1 MTAGPAVGSDSA
13 GPAGPAGGPV
23 DPTPFDIS
31 DGIPDGTTLLEAS
44 AGTGK
49 THTIASLAVR
59 LLAEGMPVERLLVV
73 TFTRSATG
81 ELRSRVR
88 ARLVAAEAGLR
99 AALAGVPPGGDEL
112 VALLSTG
119 PAELVRRRH
128 LALADAR
135 ADFDSATI
143 TTIHGFCDQVLRSL
157 GTAADFGRD
166 LRFVDSLDE
175 MIDEVVDDLYV
186 RKFVGAS
193 APQFDRAT
201 ARRIVATAVANR
213 DAAIEPSL
221 APPDTLEGMRA
232 SLARRGREELLRRA
246 RLAGTISFDDQ
257 LDRLHATL
265 TGSSPAV
272 ALERLRHRFAAVL
285 VDEFQDTD
293 PIQWEIFREAFA
305 GRASPLVL
313 IGDPKQ
319 AIYSFR
325 GADVWAYLSAAAS
338 ADHHFTLQTNWRSD
352 QPLIDAVDAIL
363 AGATLGHPD
372 IRYRTVTA
380 APGRQ
385 ASRLAGSPAGA
396 PLRLRLVHR
405 DDGVIDLTARGWAST
420 ASARTVVAADLAAD
434 IASFLASGAQVIG
447 DGGAD
452 PVQPGD
458 LAVLVRTNH
467 EAAIVHAALAAAGI
481 PSVVAG
487 AGSVFATEAAAHW
500 LSLLEALEQPS
511 SATRASRAALTPF
524 VGWDIPRLVAA
535 GGAPGDAG
543 AGAAADAHPGSRL
556 EDVQASL
563 YRWSGVLSER
573 GVAAL
578 YETVAAETDLIA
590 RELAWAGGERR
601 LTDLRHIAELLHS
614 EALESGARA
623 RRLTSWLRDRSSE
636 SGTDTAPED
645 RSRRLESDADAVQIQ
660 TIHRSKGLEFPI
672 VYLPYMWTAFP
683 DTDLLPLYHDT
694 DNGDR
699 RTVDVGGDRWEGFGR
714 HKSRAYDERR
724 GEDLRQ
730 AYVALTRA
738 RHQVV
743 VWWVT
748 SSETKSSSLARLV
761 LGPGRASPLL
771 APPAQMPANDDL
783 IEKKLVEVARRAPG
797 RVSVERVVRP
807 GPVAWGES
815 PRAEP
820 HLEVCQFDRVL
831 DDSWRRTSYTAI
843 TAGIHRA
850 APGPVVTSEAE
861 SPGLDDE
868 PDLGA
873 VPAAFEPEDLGLP
886 GVGADVPSRTPVA
899 EEEARRL
906 VSMWSELPSGPAFGT
921 AVHAVL
927 ETVDFSAADLGGALL
942 EAVNQSG
949 VWGLGPDQD
958 GASRLVQALAAA
970 VETPLGPLAGGRRL
984 RDVPRQDRLDELRFE
999 LPLAGG
1005 DSPSGRLSPDDIATC
1020 LSRWLRPGDP
1030 LSGYPDRLHD
1040 PALARSL
1047 RGYLTGSIDLVLR
1060 IPAEHGTR
1068 HLIVDYKTNWLGPP
1082 GAELTAWHYRPASLA
1097 PAMAAEHYPLQAL
1110 LYLVALHRYLRWRLA
1125 GYDPERHLGGVL
1137 YLFLRGMSGGASPV
1151 FDGSSCGVFAWDPP
1165 AGLTVELSD
1174 LLDAGGAT

>member
-1 MTAGPAVGSDSA
+1 MTGAPDPGLGSPSGPGS
-13 GPAGPAGGPV
+13 PGGPGSASG
-23 DPTPFDIS
+23 PGEPAPFDIAA
-31 DGIPDGTTLLEAS
+31 GIPSGTTLLEAS

-59 LLAEGMPVERLLVV
+59 LLAGGISVDRLLVV

-99 AALAGVPPGGDEL
+99 AVLAGAGPGDDEL
-112 VALLSTG
+112 VALLSAG
-119 PAELVRRRH
+119 PGELVRRRH
-128 LALADAR
+128 QALAEAR

-157 GTAADFGRD
+157 GSAADFGRD

-175 MIDEVVDDLYV
+175 MIDEVVDDLYI

-193 APQFDRAT
+193 SPRFDRGT

-221 APPDTLEGMRA
+221 APPDTTEGMRA

-246 RLAGTISFDDQ
+246 RMAGMISFDDQ

-265 TGSSPAV
+265 TGPSPGV
-272 ALERLRHRFAAVL
+272 ALERLRARFTAVL

-293 PIQWEIFREAFA
+293 PVQWDIFRQAFA

-338 ADHHFTLQTNWRSD
+338 ADHHFTLRTNWRSD
-352 QPLIDAVDAIL
+352 QPLIDAVDAVL
-363 AGATLGHPD
+363 SGATLGHPD

-385 ASRLAGSPAGA
+385 ASRLTGAPAGA
-396 PLRLRLVHR
+396 ALRFRLVHR
-405 DDGVIDLTARGWAST
+405 ADGIVDLTAKGWAST
-420 ASARTVVAADLAAD
+420 GSARRVVAADLAAD
-434 IASFLASGAQVIG
+434 IGSFLGSGAAVAG
-447 DGGAD
+447 PAGPA
-452 PVQPGD
+452 PVRPAD
-458 LAVLVRTNH
+458 LAVLVRTNG
-467 EAAIVHAALAAAGI
+467 EAAIVHAALVAVRV

-487 AGSVFATEAAAHW
+487 AGSVFATEAADHW

-511 SATRASRAALTPF
+511 SATRAARAALTSF
-524 VGWDIPRLVAA
+524 LGWDIPGLVAA
-535 GGAPGDAG
+535 GAEAG
-543 AGAAADAHPGSRL
+543 AGDRAGPAPGSRL

-578 YETVAAETDLIA
+578 YETMAAETDLVA

-601 LTDLRHIAELLHS
+601 LTDLRHIAELLHAS
-614 EALESGARA
+614 ALESGARA

-636 SGTDTAPED
+636 SGSDTAPED
-645 RSRRLESDADAVQIQ
+645 RSRRLESDAEAVQIQ

-683 DTDLLPLYHDT
+683 DNDLMPLYHDSE
-694 DNGDR
+694 NGDR
-699 RTVDVGGDRWEGFGR
+699 RTVDVGGDRWEGFQR
-714 HKSRAYDERR
+714 HKTRAYDERR
-724 GEDLRQ
+724 AEDLRQ

-748 SSETKSSSLARLV
+748 SFETKGSSLARLV

-771 APPAQMPANDDL
+771 APPAQVPANDDL
-783 IEKKLVEVARRAPG
+783 VSERLGEVARRAPG
-797 RVSVERVVRP
+797 RISVERVVRP
-807 GPVAWGES
+807 EPAGWGEG
-815 PRAEP
+815 PAVEP
-820 HLEVCQFDRVL
+820 SLEICRFDRVL

-843 TAGIHRA
+843 TADSHRSA
-850 APGPVVTSEAE
+850 SGSVVGSEAE
-861 SPGLDDE
+861 TPGLDDE
-868 PDLGA
+868 PEPGPGPGSL
-873 VPAAFEPEDLGLP
+873 EPEAEDLTADALP
-886 GVGADVPSRTPVA
+886 SEPSA
-899 EEEARRL
+899 GDEARGS
-906 VSMWSELPSGPAFGT
+906 VSPWSDLPSGPGFGT
-921 AVHAVL
+921 AVHSVL
-927 ETVDFSAADLGGALL
+927 EVVDFSSPDLVGVLAQ
-942 EAVNQSG
+942 AVAQSG
-949 VWGLGPDQD
+949 AWGAAPDPD
-958 GASRLVQALAAA
+958 GASRLVRALEAAI
-970 VETPLGPLAGGRRL
+970 ETPLGGLAGGRRL
-984 RDVPRQDRLDELRFE
+984 RDVRRQDRLDELQFE
-999 LPLAGG
+999 VPLAGG
-1005 DSPSGRLSPDDIATC
+1005 DSPSGRLSLDDIAAC
-1020 LSRWLRPGDP
+1020 VGRWLRPGDP
-1030 LSGYPDRLHD
+1030 LLHYPDRLQD

-1060 IPAEHGTR
+1060 VGTGDGAR
-1068 HLIVDYKTNWLGPP
+1068 HLIVDYKTNWLAPP
-1082 GAELTAWHYRPASLA
+1082 GTGLTAWHYRPASLA
-1097 PAMAAEHYPLQAL
+1097 AAMAAEHYPLQAL

-1125 GYDPERHLGGVL
+1125 GYDPEQHLGGVL
-1137 YLFLRGMSGGASPV
+1137 YLFLRGMSGAAGPV
-1151 FDGSSCGVFAWDPP
+1151 VDGSPCGVFAWDPP
-1165 AGLTVELSD
+1165 PGLTVELSD
-1174 LLDAGGAT
+1174 LLDAGRAP